1 MTVRVL
7 IVDEHRLVREG
18 IRVLLKCDAKIIVVG
33 EAATG
38 TDAIAMARRLK
49 PDIVLLDLLIPE
61 IDGVAATSI
70 IHHELPQ
77 TGVLV
82 LTSVYERNMVVNV
95 IQAGAIGYLLKDIE
109 SADLRKSIKAAA
121 LGQMQLAP
129 LISLQLLHEIQ
140 ALERPETLT
149 DREVD
154 VLKLLAHGHSNKEIA
169 CFLHV
174 TEDTVKT
181 HVHHLLAKL
190 GVHRRTQAALAALR
204 LGLVTT

>member
-38 TDAIAMARRLK
+38 TDAIALARRLK
-49 PDIVLLDLLIPE
+49 PDIVLLDLLVPE
-61 IDGVAATSI
+61 IDGIAVTSL
-70 IHHELPQ
+70 IHQDLPQ

-82 LTSVYERNMVVNV
+82 LTGVYERNMVVSA

-129 LISLQLLHEIQ
+129 LISLQLLQEIQ
-140 ALERPETLT
+140 ALERPESLT

-154 VLKLLAHGHSNKEIA
+154 VLKLLARGHSNKEIA